1 MKSPRVLLEERPDFH
16 TPLQQTNEQTL
27 TTSKQKFE
35 FTYNYFPRRSLNEQR

>member
-27 TTSKQKFE
+27 TTSKQKIWI
-35 FTYNYFPRRSLNEQR
+35 YLQLLSSLIT